1 MNALPLAVARSA
13 AYLLM
18 MRRSLML
25 LAVFAAACAAPA
37 ASAQVRSDDGTIS
50 IMREEGAP
58 RARHKTPRRTQ
69 SAKHHGKARHAR
81 GSSNPVYPT
90 PLPAP
95 QRPLAVAPYR
105 APAARLPA
113 TPPPLFVPQTS
124 RTLPNLPP
132 SGRGQGPGGSES
144 FQQRAAR
151 CHQQAGIYG
160 PNATGSPS
168 TYINSCINQ

>member
-1 MNALPLAVARSA
+1 MRQALF
-13 AYLLM
+13 
-18 MRRSLML
+18 
-25 LAVFAAACAAPA
+25 VFAVLAATCA
-37 ASAQVRSDDGTIS
+37 ASAAWAQARSDDGTIS

-58 RARHKTPRRTQ
+58 TPRHKAAK
-69 SAKHHGKARHAR
+69 AKHRAKHQGKARHAR
-81 GSSNPVYPT
+81 GSSNPVYPM

-95 QRPLAVAPYR
+95 QRPLAVPQYRVPVVRPAP
-105 APAARLPA
+105 
-113 TPPPLFVPQTS
+113 TQPPLFVPQTG

-132 SGRGQGPGGSES
+132 SGRGLGPGGTES

-168 TYINSCINQ
+168 AYINSCINQ